1 MKSLAMLI
9 VQNQSNLDRLRS
21 RLRYSR
27 AILRKSTLDEHQQYG
42 PYANYWEEWIEQ
54 AGFLLEELSSDIAT
68 TALFLKE
75 MKGFLEDFNKA
86 KRPTAAHAKS
96 YVEMQKLAIE
106 ALAWQKDM
114 IKITDEKISLHREFT
129 HKLLLVEAIDSI
141 DED

>member
-27 AILRKSTLDEHQQYG
+27 TILRKEVLNEHQQYG
-42 PYANYWEEWIEQ
+42 PYANYWEEWTTQ
-54 AGFLLEELSSDIAT
+54 AEFLLEELTSDIAST
-68 TALFLKE
+68 VIFIKELKDFLHNYEKDECPTKE
-75 MKGFLEDFNKA
+75 
-86 KRPTAAHAKS
+86 HQKS
-96 YVEMQKLAIE
+96 YVAMQKLAIE